1 MGGGGGVGGLSKLG
15 KVLTI
20 IFVISLVV
28 LFAELFYV
36 LWRRRVF
43 RRKNPLATSDCGEDQ
58 LSHCSSSD
66 YSFLSIASWPSSKE
80 LLYSFFIRS
89 HSRAEPNSVTPTSD
103 RDNLNSNGPS
113 EMEEIDID
121 VMKLQE
127 MYGPPRFLFTIK
139 EEEREELEAV
149 AEKSD
154 NNNNNKEKVSLQENF
169 IAAEESPEVGVAV
182 AVDIDDHGGCDATPF
197 SSPCASPMYFTP
209 LSSPVHDIGSA
220 V

>member
-1 MGGGGGVGGLSKLG
+1 MGGGGVGGLSKLG

-20 IFVISLVV
+20 IFVISLVA

-43 RRKNPLATSDCGEDQ
+43 RRKNPLATSDGGGDQ
-58 LSHCSSSD
+58 LSHSSCSDS
-66 YSFLSIASWPSSKE
+66 SFLSIASWPSSKE

-89 HSRAEPNSVTPTSD
+89 HSRVEHNSVTPTSD

-121 VMKLQE
+121 VMTLQE

-149 AEKSD
+149 AEKID
-154 NNNNNKEKVSLQENF
+154 NNNNNKENVSLQECF
-169 IAAEESPEVGVAV
+169 IVAEESSDVVVAV
-182 AVDIDDHGGCDATPF
+182 AVDIDDHDGCDTLPF
-197 SSPCASPMYFTP
+197 STPCASPMYFTP
-209 LSSPVHDIGSA
+209 SSSPVHDISSA
-220 V
+220 L